1 MTSSS
6 ATLFHICDQAEADRF
21 EQSKLANQSKQANQG
36 YTAPDQDVVGFMHLS
51 TADLLLIPANKYY
64 LGRTDLALLVID
76 QSLLNSELRWEPGVP
91 AEGELL
97 FPHLYGPLNV
107 DAVTQVISFPCD
119 ADGRFSLPEQLVGF
133 RS

>member
-1 MTSSS
+1 MTSSR
-6 ATLFHICDQAEADRF
+6 APLLHICDQAEVERF
-21 EQSKLANQSKQANQG
+21 KQSKYSKQG
-36 YTAPDQDVVGFMHLS
+36 YTAADQDAVGFMHLS

-107 DAVTQVISFPCD
+107 DAVTQVIRFPCD